1 MPNRAAPFILYFRYF
16 FRYALYVREI
26 LVGHILL
33 LLAGGLAISM
43 IEEIRLGEAIY
54 FAFVTGLTIGYGDI
68 APVTPLGQVVSVA
81 IGLTG
86 LLFTGITVA
95 IATRA
100 LHSVVEQYM
109 ANE

>member
-1 MPNRAAPFILYFRYF
+1 MSNRVAPFILYFRYF

-33 LLAGGLAISM
+33 LLAGGFAISM
-43 IEEIRLGEAIY
+43 IEGLQLGEAVY
-54 FAFVTGLTIGYGDI
+54 FAFITGLTIGYGDI
-68 APVTPLGQVVSVA
+68 APATTLGQIVSVV

-95 IATRA
+95 VATRA
-100 LHSVVEQYM
+100 LHSVVEHYQ
-109 ANE
+109 ADE